1 MTEKWRHIVV
11 DTVTHAIVKYLT
23 YDLVTYIPLFHRNC
37 DLLFELVR
45 GIRFSRSFVR
55 YLKLQHRASTC
66 YTVDKISKS
75 PECNFL
81 FHAMLYDKICL
92 LSNLNF
98 DRLDSINIIRA
109 NMEKPTVSIINSFI
123 YKITTRKNKTW
134 RHVEKKIGIT
144 TPINI

>member
-23 YDLVTYIPLFHRNC
+23 YDLVTYILLFHRNC

-45 GIRFSRSFVR
+45 GIRFRRSFVR
-55 YLKLQHRASTC
+55 YLKLEHRASTC

-75 PECNFL
+75 FECSFL
-81 FHAMLYDKICL
+81 FHVTLYDKICL

-109 NMEKPTVSIINSFI
+109 NKEKSTVSVINSFI
-123 YKITTRKNKTW
+123 YKITTRKDKT
-134 RHVEKKIGIT
+134 
-144 TPINI
+144 

>member
-1 MTEKWRHIVV
+1 MTEKWRRIVV

-66 YTVDKISKS
+66 YTVGKISKS